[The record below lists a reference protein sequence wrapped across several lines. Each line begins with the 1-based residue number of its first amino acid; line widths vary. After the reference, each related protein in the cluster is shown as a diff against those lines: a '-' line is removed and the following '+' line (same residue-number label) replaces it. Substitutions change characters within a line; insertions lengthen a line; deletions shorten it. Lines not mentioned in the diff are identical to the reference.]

1 QQPSMKARAPA
12 ENSSNGSVTPAFLG
26 RATAS
31 LASAPWACGYAS
43 QSAMNSSLLP
53 PKWWYR
59 LPTLD
64 PARSTTSAMLA
75 SAKPC
80 PVNTARAA
88 SSSARC
94 VCAVLA
100 HCQEP
105 APALP
110 LDEPVDGPRGGRATG
125 ATGHHP
131 FSG

>member
-1 QQPSMKARAPA
+1 
-12 ENSSNGSVTPAFLG
+12 
-26 RATAS
+26 
-31 LASAPWACGYAS
+31 
-43 QSAMNSSLLP
+43 MNSSLLP

-110 LDEPVDGPRGGRATG
+110 LAGRLDGTRGGRATG

-131 FSG
+131 FSESDSRSLTGLLTPPYPLLEANSRRRFQ

>member
-1 QQPSMKARAPA
+1 
-12 ENSSNGSVTPAFLG
+12 
-26 RATAS
+26 
-31 LASAPWACGYAS
+31 
-43 QSAMNSSLLP
+43 MNSSLLP

-110 LDEPVDGPRGGRATG
+110 LDGRLDEPVDRPLDRPRGGRATG

-131 FSG
+131 FSERDSRSLTGLLTPPYPLLEANSRRRFQ

>member
-1 QQPSMKARAPA
+1 
-12 ENSSNGSVTPAFLG
+12 
-26 RATAS
+26 
-31 LASAPWACGYAS
+31 
-43 QSAMNSSLLP
+43 MNSSLLP
-53 PKWWYR
+53 PKWWYK

-110 LDEPVDGPRGGRATG
+110 LDGALDGPRGGRATG
-125 ATGHHP
+125 ATGLHP
-131 FSG
+131 FSERDSRSLTGLLTPPYPLLEANSRRRFQ

>member
-1 QQPSMKARAPA
+1 
-12 ENSSNGSVTPAFLG
+12 
-26 RATAS
+26 
-31 LASAPWACGYAS
+31 
-43 QSAMNSSLLP
+43 MNSSLLP
-53 PKWWYR
+53 PKWGYR

-100 HCQEP
+100 HCHEP

-110 LDEPVDGPRGGRATG
+110 LDEPVDRPLDGPGGGLPTG
-125 ATGHHP
+125 ATGQHP
-131 FSG
+131 FSERDSRSLTGLLTLPYPLLEANSRRRFQ